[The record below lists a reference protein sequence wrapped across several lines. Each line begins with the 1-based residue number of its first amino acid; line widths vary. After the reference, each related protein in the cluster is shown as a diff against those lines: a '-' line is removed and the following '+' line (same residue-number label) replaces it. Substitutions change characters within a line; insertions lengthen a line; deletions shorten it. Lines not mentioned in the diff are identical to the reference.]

1 MTLDIGNA
9 LASTTGVFKLKSS
22 YPRILDLCMAPG
34 GFSATAKR
42 ELPESIIDAIT
53 LPPQTGG
60 YEVMADNICRHITYA
75 DITMYSKEMISDG
88 HIPAD
93 RPDSEGFETSSP
105 YVENQYDIVICGG
118 AVAKAHLMERH
129 RSECERSLL
138 TVSQLVFAMNRLKPG
153 GSIVLLLHHVESWD
167 TVCILH
173 AFNQFS
179 HIQLYKHPKYH
190 AIKSSFY
197 LVAKNIDL
205 HHENAII
212 SLSYW
217 KDLWRY
223 LTFKEPGNL
232 PSPRSILYKSED
244 DFIQGVLSEFGPRFL
259 ELAGPVWKKQAKALR
274 RLSFI
279 RPTPGRP

>member
-1 MTLDIGNA
+1 MTQSIQLWKEYISSDPTYQYLCGLKKKGWLNPDGDKFFEDRKRNATNPDPEVKESLYNMTLDIGNA
-9 LASTTGVFKLKSS
+9 LASTTGVFKLESS

-93 RPDSEGFETSSP
+93 RPDSERFETSSP

-179 HIQLYKHPKYH
+179 HIQLFKHPKCH

-212 SLSYW
+212 SLS
-217 KDLWRY
+217 
-223 LTFKEPGNL
+223 
-232 PSPRSILYKSED
+232 
-244 DFIQGVLSEFGPRFL
+244 
-259 ELAGPVWKKQAKALR
+259 
-274 RLSFI
+274 
-279 RPTPGRP
+279 